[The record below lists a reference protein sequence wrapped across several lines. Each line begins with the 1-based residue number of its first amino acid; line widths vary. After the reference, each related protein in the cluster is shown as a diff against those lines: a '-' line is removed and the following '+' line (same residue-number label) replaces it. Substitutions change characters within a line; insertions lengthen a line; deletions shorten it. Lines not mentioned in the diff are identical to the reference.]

1 MASEASGLQAVFNR
15 FLDDYRGHHDL
26 SPIQHKACRH
36 IEQCRTEALGGLLQ
50 HCDRCE
56 YARSQYH
63 SCRDRHCPK
72 CQGRAQQA
80 WCEHQRQATLP
91 VTYYPLV
98 FTLPHELNGWVA
110 VHPKVIYR
118 LLFQSVWE
126 TLSAFGRDPKRLN
139 GTLGMTGVLH
149 TWGQTLYRHVHLH
162 CLVPGG
168 ALTDRGDWRQA
179 KSNYLFPVKALS
191 RRFRGSMVSALRRA
205 AKAGE
210 LHRITRPGEID
221 ATLNQLMG
229 IDWVVYTKA
238 YLKQPHIVVDY
249 LGRYSRK
256 TALNDR
262 RIIGIDGEKVRLRYK
277 DTRDANRHKVMTLSG
292 EELIRRFLLHIL
304 PQGFMRIRH
313 FGFLANRCRQT
324 KLAQIRARLEAAEV
338 INEPTQAK
346 GDSTPPDTGEPTVSP
361 CPRCKS
367 GRLIVLYE
375 IAPRRIAYG

>member
-50 HCDRCE
+50 HCDRCD
-56 YARSQYH
+56 YAKPQYH

-80 WCEHQRQATLP
+80 WCEQQRQATLP
-91 VTYYPLV
+91 VAYYHLV

-110 VHPKVIYR
+110 VHPKAIYR

-168 ALTDRGDWRQA
+168 ALTDQGDWRQA

-191 RRFRGSMVSALRRA
+191 RRFRGSMVGGLRRA

-277 DTRDANRHKVMTLSG
+277 DTRDNNRHKVMALTG

-346 GDSTPPDTGEPTVSP
+346 GDSTPPDTGEPTGSP

>member
-1 MASEASGLQAVFNR
+1 MSETSGLQAVLGH
-15 FLDDYRGHHDL
+15 FLEDYRGHHTL
-26 SPIQHKACRH
+26 SPIQEKACRH
-36 IEQCRTEALGGLLQ
+36 ITQCRTQALGGLQ
-50 HCDRCE
+50 QRCDRCDFE
-56 YARSQYH
+56 RPQYH

-72 CQGRAQQA
+72 CQAGAQQA
-80 WCEHQRQATLP
+80 WCKNQRQAVLP
-91 VTYYPLV
+91 VTYYHLV
-98 FTLPHELNGWVA
+98 FTLPHEVNAWISL
-110 VHPKVIYR
+110 HPEVIYR
-118 LLFQSVWE
+118 LLFQSVWK

-139 GTLGMTGVLH
+139 GTLGMTCVLH

-168 ALTDRGDWRQA
+168 ALTETGTFHRA

-191 RRFRGSMVSALRRA
+191 RRFRGVMVSALRQA
-205 AKAGE
+205 TKVGE
-210 LHRITRPGEID
+210 LHRIIRPGEID
-221 ATLNQLMG
+221 ATLNQLMKS
-229 IDWVVYTKA
+229 DWVVYTKA
-238 YLKQPHIVVDY
+238 YLKQPGTVVDY

-256 TALNDR
+256 TALTDR
-262 RIIGIDGEKVRLRYK
+262 RIVGIDGGQVRLRYK
-277 DTRDANRHKVMTLSG
+277 DTRDNNRHKVMALAG

-324 KLAQIRARLEAAEV
+324 KLGQIRAYLEIAENV
-338 INEPTQAK
+338 SEPAQIESDGK
-346 GDSTPPDTGEPTVSP
+346 PPDTGEPQRSP